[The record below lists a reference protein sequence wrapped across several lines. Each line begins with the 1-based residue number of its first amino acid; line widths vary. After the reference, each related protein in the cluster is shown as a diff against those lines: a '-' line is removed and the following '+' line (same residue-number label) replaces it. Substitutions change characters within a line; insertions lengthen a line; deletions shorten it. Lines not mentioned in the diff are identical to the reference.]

1 MDELLDVLDLVAD
14 SELEGIVTWLFRL
27 LGVLAVLA
35 GIGVLLFTDIT
46 LLVPAVLIV
55 VGLVLIAIPSLLLEL
70 AELAG

>member
-27 LGVLAVLA
+27 LGVLAVLV

-46 LLVPAVLIV
+46 LLVPAALIL